1 MTITTSGGLVSI
13 SGDVGLAANEDLAA
27 QPGTVDDRQTDGAAG
42 WDPYEVWRTRVK
54 DVRGTREKPSADDDE
69 PR

>member
-1 MTITTSGGLVSI
+1 MTITTSGGLVRI
-13 SGDVGLAANEDLAA
+13 SGDGGMAAN
-27 QPGTVDDRQTDGAAG
+27 DDRAAESAVSDNRGADGAAG

-54 DVRGTREKPSADDDE
+54 DARDTRDKTDTNET

>member
-1 MTITTSGGLVSI
+1 MTITTNDGLVRI
-13 SGDVGLAANEDLAA
+13 SGDAGLAANEDLAVEPKA
-27 QPGTVDDRQTDGAAG
+27 VDDRRADEAAG

-54 DVRGTREKPSADDDE
+54 SVRETREKPDSDEE